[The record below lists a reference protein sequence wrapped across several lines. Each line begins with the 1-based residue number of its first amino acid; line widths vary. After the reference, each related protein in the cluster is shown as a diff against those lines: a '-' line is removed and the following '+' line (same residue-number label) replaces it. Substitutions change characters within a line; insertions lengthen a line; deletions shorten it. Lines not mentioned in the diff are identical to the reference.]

1 MKKAQEISSFFYS
14 QYFAEGIRITLGSII
29 PIIVCALLG
38 EFEKGTL
45 ISLGALIIGLSDTP
59 GAPQHRKL
67 GMYYCLL
74 LSAITIL
81 ITAIANDYLYIMTV
95 ILAVASFFFA
105 MLAVFNSRAATV
117 GMMGILV
124 MLINI
129 DGKYSFQQELVYLG
143 LFIIGALW
151 YMVISFSLMQVK
163 PYRLAQQELSET
175 IVQVADFIRLKANFY
190 DLKINPDENYL
201 KLVEKHIS
209 INQHL
214 ENVRDIL
221 FQSKRSIK
229 DTTLEGRYL
238 TLIFT

>member
-95 ILAVASFFFA
+95 ILAVDYFFFA
-105 MLAVFNSRAATV
+105 MMDVFKSLSATV
-117 GMMGILV
+117 VILV
-124 MLINI
+124 IYVML
-129 DGKYSFQQELVYLG
+129 L
-143 LFIIGALW
+143 
-151 YMVISFSLMQVK
+151 
-163 PYRLAQQELSET
+163 
-175 IVQVADFIRLKANFY
+175 
-190 DLKINPDENYL
+190 
-201 KLVEKHIS
+201 
-209 INQHL
+209 
-214 ENVRDIL
+214 IL
-221 FQSKRSIK
+221 
-229 DTTLEGRYL
+229 
-238 TLIFT
+238 